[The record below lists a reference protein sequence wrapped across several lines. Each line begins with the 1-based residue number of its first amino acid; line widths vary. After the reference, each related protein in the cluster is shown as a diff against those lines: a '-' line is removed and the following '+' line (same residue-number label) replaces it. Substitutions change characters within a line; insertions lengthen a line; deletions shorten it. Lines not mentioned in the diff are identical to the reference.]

1 MIYLAVEGCGYRY
14 TAMSK
19 IDKDP
24 RALYNEELHR
34 QWRDARSDWDT
45 ESRKDID
52 FYLGNHFSA
61 EESDELSQRNQADIP
76 MDRISS
82 AIEKF
87 KAVLTSRA
95 PAFTITPRE
104 DSDVQVA
111 TLWRTI
117 IGYIW
122 QISDG
127 DSQIKQAIHDYATT
141 GIGYLYAYI
150 DGQSDFGRGDVK
162 FTYIDPF
169 RVYTSPS
176 SRDRWFSDSDGIIL
190 STILTGE
197 QVLNLYPELG
207 DQTDPETGEVIPGII
222 NDISGFSYD
231 DEDYPASQ
239 NKNSITAF
247 TPSDVKDKD
256 YFEVKKYQI
265 LERFYKVKVPFY
277 RLIDIQSQEES
288 ILSPDE
294 YMEFAEQNAEVLES
308 GAFQVVEVLQNRV
321 KVCATLGEIVLYES
335 ILNTDEYP
343 IVPLPNVWTGT
354 PYPKSDVSRARP
366 MQRLLNKLWS
376 LALSHAQASAGLKLL
391 VPLGSVD
398 DVGQLE
404 KDWANPNAVIEVD
417 SSQGEPHYPAPQ
429 PLAGEFYKLI
439 QQSEFYIDFIFGLP
453 EMMHGFA
460 EKAPETV
467 KGTERMIAL
476 GTERP
481 KSKLR
486 DIEFSMNRLGKIIY
500 NLSKGHYTFQKI
512 FRLAQPNNNI
522 TEVMANYY
530 TDVSGAVL
538 DMKKDRHFL
547 DQHDIRIEPGSTMPS
562 NKWAELNVYL
572 EAYQMGIVDKF
583 EVLKKNPEIF
593 DKEGILM
600 RTDEKQQM
608 MQQIQA
614 LEEQLKTLQGDLQ
627 TAQRESVSDRKK
639 VEVEK
644 FKSRLAEVSSDAK
657 ADRRVQ
663 RNKLE
668 NEVKLE
674 VEKLARDLERGSNE
688 VGSTPQ
694 D

>member
-1 MIYLAVEGCGYRY
+1 
-14 TAMSK
+14 MSK

-111 TLWRTI
+111 TLWRTV

-169 RVYTSPS
+169 RVYASPS

-190 STILTGE
+190 STILTGD
-197 QVLNLYPELG
+197 QVVNLYPELG
-207 DQTDPETGEVIPGII
+207 DQTDPETGETIKGII
-222 NDISGFSYD
+222 HDISGFSYD

-277 RLIDIQSQEES
+277 RVIDVQSQEES

-294 YMEFAEQNAEVLES
+294 YAEFAEQNQEVLES
-308 GAFQVVEVLQNRV
+308 GAFQFVEVLQNRV

-398 DVGQLE
+398 DLGQLE

-486 DIEFSMNRLGKIIY
+486 DIEFSMNRLGKIVY

-530 TDVSGAVL
+530 TDVSGAVM

-547 DQHDIRIEPGSTMPS
+547 DQHDIRIEPGSTMPT

-572 EAYQMGIVDKF
+572 EAFQMGIVDKF

-593 DKEGILM
+593 DKEGILQ

-627 TAQRESVSDRKK
+627 TAQRESVSDRKR

-644 FKSRLAEVSSDAK
+644 FKSRLSEVSSDAK

-674 VEKLARDLERGSNE
+674 VEKLARDLEKGSNE
-688 VGSTPQ
+688 AGSAPQ
-694 D
+694 N

>member
-1 MIYLAVEGCGYRY
+1 
-14 TAMSK
+14 MSK

-45 ESRKDID
+45 EARKDID

-61 EESDELSQRNQADIP
+61 EESDEISQRNQADIP

-87 KAVLTSRA
+87 KAVLTARA

-122 QISDG
+122 QVSDG

-150 DGQSDFGRGDVK
+150 DSQSDFGRGDVK

-169 RVYTSPS
+169 RVYVSPS

-207 DQTDPETGEVIPGII
+207 DQTDPETGEEIKGII
-222 NDISGFSYD
+222 HDLSGFSYS
-231 DEDYPASQ
+231 DEDYPSAQ
-239 NKNSITAF
+239 NKNSMTVF
-247 TPSDVKDKD
+247 TPSEVKDKD

-277 RLIDIQSQEES
+277 RVIDTQSQEES

-294 YMEFAEQNAEVLES
+294 YAEFAEQNQEVLES
-308 GAFQVVEVLQNRV
+308 GAFQIVEVLQNRV

-486 DIEFSMNRLGKIIY
+486 DVEFSVNRLGKIIY

-530 TDVSGAVL
+530 TDVSGAVM
-538 DMKKDRHFL
+538 DMKKDKHFL
-547 DQHDIRIEPGSTMPS
+547 DQHDIRIESGSTMPS

-572 EAYQMGIVDKF
+572 EAFQMGIVDKF

-593 DKEGILM
+593 DKEGILQ

-627 TAQRESVSDRKK
+627 TAQRESVSDRKR

-644 FKSRLAEVSSDAK
+644 FKSRLSEVSSDAK

-674 VEKLARDLERGSNE
+674 VEKLARDLEKGSE
-688 VGSTPQ
+688 EAGSIPQ
-694 D
+694 N

>member
-1 MIYLAVEGCGYRY
+1 L
-14 TAMSK
+14 SK

-24 RALYNEELHR
+24 RALHNEELHR

-104 DSDVQVA
+104 DSDVQVSS
-111 TLWRTI
+111 LWRTVV
-117 IGYIW
+117 GYIW

-169 RVYTSPS
+169 RVYASPS

-207 DQTDPETGEVIPGII
+207 DQIDPETGEEIKGII
-222 NDISGFSYD
+222 HDLSGFSYD
-231 DEDYPASQ
+231 DEDYPSAQ
-239 NKNSITAF
+239 NKNSMTVF
-247 TPSDVKDKD
+247 TPSEVKDKD

-277 RLIDIQSQEES
+277 RVIDVQSQEES

-294 YMEFAEQNAEVLES
+294 YAEFAEQNQEVLES
-308 GAFQVVEVLQNRV
+308 GAYQIVEVLQNRV

-398 DVGQLE
+398 DVSQLE

-453 EMMHGFA
+453 EMMHGFS

-486 DIEFSMNRLGKIIY
+486 DIEFSINKLGKIIY

-530 TDVSGAVL
+530 TDVSGAVM

-547 DQHDIRIEPGSTMPS
+547 DQHDIRIESGSTMPS

-572 EAYQMGIVDKF
+572 EAFQMGIVDKY

-593 DKEGILM
+593 DKEGILQ

-614 LEEQLKTLQGDLQ
+614 LDEQLKTLQGDLQ

-644 FKSRLAEVSSDAK
+644 FKSRLSEVSSDAK

-674 VEKLARDLERGSNE
+674 VEKLAMDLERGSNE
-688 VGSTPQ
+688 AGSTPQ